1 MSSSPDGDTPNARNR
16 WLDPE
21 ATVTT
26 DIIPFNEFGK
36 LGDLEFHHNS
46 AFDRESQVI
55 HAPELDDMADTD
67 DLIPLRLAVPSEF
80 RPEPRNE
87 RRSSHAYRAQPSP
100 SARPDRYLPGDGR
113 AEASD
118 P

>member
-1 MSSSPDGDTPNARNR
+1 MAGHRSSSSPDGDTPNARNR

-55 HAPELDDMADTD
+55 HDARLVAINRPLGAISVDT
-67 DLIPLRLAVPSEF
+67 
-80 RPEPRNE
+80 
-87 RRSSHAYRAQPSP
+87 RSS
-100 SARPDRYLPGDGR
+100 
-113 AEASD
+113 
-118 P
+118 